1 MLRNY
6 IKIAWKVLLRRKFF
20 TFISLFGISFT
31 LMVLM
36 VATSLFDHAFGP
48 QMPEREMDKLLFV
61 NTIREHKLEGGFM
74 QSGPPSYHFLH
85 HNVRTLQTPEK
96 VSINSMFTPVN
107 TYVNNR
113 KLALDIKFTDQ
124 AFWEILDF
132 NFLEGG
138 PFGEQEIKGASRV
151 AVINEST
158 RKQYFDSEH
167 ALGKDIVVDQVTYR
181 VVGVVEDVPGLRLH
195 SYADVWVPITL
206 RSQDFNKARL
216 HGTYFATIKAKSSSD
231 IPKIKEE
238 YAAMMRQVESQH
250 QDKGTQLFSF
260 PDTVLESFAR
270 TFLGKGQEAGLGML
284 YTILA
289 GLIFLFMLL
298 PTINLVS
305 INISRI
311 MERSSEI
318 GVRKAF
324 GASSSTIIGQFIVEN
339 VFLTL
344 LGGLFGFVLSVAVL
358 KLINDSGVLVYSDLG
373 LNLRVFAWGLLLSL
387 VFGLI
392 SGVYPAYKMSRLK
405 AVEALKGGT
414 K

>member
-1 MLRNY
+1 MLKNY

-61 NTIREHKLEGGFM
+61 NTMREQKQEGGFM
-74 QSGPPSYHFLH
+74 TSGPPSYHFLH
-85 HNVRTLQTPEK
+85 NNVRTLQTPEN
-96 VSINSMFTPVN
+96 VSINSVFRTVN
-107 TYVNNR
+107 SYVNNR
-113 KLALDIKFTDQ
+113 KLALDLKHTDQ
-124 AFWEILDF
+124 AFWDILDF
-132 NFLEGG
+132 NFLEGA
-138 PFGEQEIKGASRV
+138 PFGQQEVDGASRV

-158 RKQYFDSEH
+158 RKQYFGSSKVV
-167 ALGKDIVVDQVTYR
+167 GKDIVLDQVTYR
-181 VVGVVEDVPGLRLH
+181 VVGVVEDVPVLRLH
-195 SYADVWVPITL
+195 SYADVWVPISL

-216 HGTYFATIKAKSSSD
+216 HGSYFATIKAKNSAD

-238 YAAMMRQVESQH
+238 YAAMMQHAERQHPEQ
-250 QDKGTQLFSF
+250 GTELYSF
-260 PDTVLESFAR
+260 PDTILESFAR
-270 TFLGKGQEAGLGML
+270 TFLGRGQEAGLSML
-284 YTILA
+284 YTVLA

-344 LGGLFGFVLSVAVL
+344 LGGILGFLLSAAVL
-358 KLINDSGVLVYSDLG
+358 KIINDSGVIVYADLG

-387 VFGLI
+387 VFGLF

>member
-1 MLRNY
+1 MLKNY

-61 NTIREHKLEGGFM
+61 NTMREQKLEGGFM
-74 QSGPPSYHFLH
+74 TSGPPSYYFLDQH
-85 HNVRTLQTPEK
+85 VRTLQTPEK
-96 VSINSMFTPVN
+96 VSINSMFFQVN
-107 TYVNNR
+107 SYINNR
-113 KLALDIKFTDQ
+113 KLELGIKYTDQ
-124 AFWEILDF
+124 EFWDILDF
-132 NFLEGG
+132 KFLEGSA
-138 PFGEQEIKGASRV
+138 FGQQEVNSASRV
-151 AVINEST
+151 AVINAST
-158 RKQYFDSEH
+158 REQYFGSGD
-167 ALGKDIVVDQVTYR
+167 AIGNTIVVDQVKYK
-181 VVGVVEDVPGLRLH
+181 VIGVVEDVPVLRLH

-206 RSQDFNKARL
+206 KSHEFKNNGLR
-216 HGTYFATIKAKSSSD
+216 GTYFATIKAKQAAD
-231 IPKIKEE
+231 IPRIKEE
-238 YAAMMRQVESQH
+238 YAAMLQEVESQH
-250 QDKGTQLFSF
+250 PDKGTELSSF
-260 PDTVLESFAR
+260 PDTVIESFAR
-270 TFLGKGQEAGLGML
+270 TLIGRGREPGLVMF

-289 GLIFLFMLL
+289 GLVFLFMLL

-324 GASSSTIIGQFIVEN
+324 GATSSTIIGQFIVEN
-339 VFLTL
+339 VFLTV
-344 LGGLFGFVLSVAVL
+344 LGGMLGFVLSAAVL
-358 KLINDSGVLVYSDLG
+358 KLINNSGIIVYADLG

-387 VFGLI
+387 IFGLI

-405 AVEALKGGT
+405 AVEALKGGS

>member
-1 MLRNY
+1 MLKNY
-6 IKIAWKVLLRRKFF
+6 LKIAWKVLLRRKFF

-61 NTIREHKLEGGFM
+61 NMMRSELEQGT
-74 QSGPPSYHFLH
+74 QSGPPSYYFL
-85 HNVRTLQTPEK
+85 NRYVRPLETPEQ
-96 VSINSMFTPVN
+96 VSVNSVYVTVN
-107 TYVNNR
+107 SYVDNR
-113 KLALDIKFTDQ
+113 KLALDLKFADA

-132 NFLEGG
+132 NFLEGK
-138 PFGEQEIKGASRV
+138 PFGKQEVDNASRV

-158 RKQYFDSEH
+158 RKQYFGTGE
-167 ALGKDIVVDQVTYR
+167 AVGQEIEVDQVKYR
-181 VVGVVEDVPGLRLH
+181 VIGVVEDVPVLRLH

-206 RSQDFNKARL
+206 RSRDFKNNGM
-216 HGTYFATIKAKSSSD
+216 HGEYFATIKARKASD
-231 IPKIKEE
+231 IPAIKDE
-238 YAAMMRQVESQH
+238 YARMMRQVPIQNPKEVKALHSYA
-250 QDKGTQLFSF
+250 DS
-260 PDTVLESFAR
+260 VLESFAR
-270 TFLGKGQEAGLGML
+270 TFLGNGREDKMGLL
-284 YTILA
+284 YGILA
-289 GLIFLFMLL
+289 GITLLFMLL
-298 PTINLVS
+298 PTINLVN

-339 VFLTL
+339 IFLTL
-344 LGGLFGFVLSVAVL
+344 LGGLLGFALSAAVL
-358 KLINDSGVLVYSDLG
+358 ALINDSGIITYADLG
-373 LNLRVFAWGLLLSL
+373 LNLRVFGWGLLLCL

-392 SGVYPAYKMSRLK
+392 SGVYPAFKMSRLH
-405 AVEALKGGT
+405 AVEALKGGS